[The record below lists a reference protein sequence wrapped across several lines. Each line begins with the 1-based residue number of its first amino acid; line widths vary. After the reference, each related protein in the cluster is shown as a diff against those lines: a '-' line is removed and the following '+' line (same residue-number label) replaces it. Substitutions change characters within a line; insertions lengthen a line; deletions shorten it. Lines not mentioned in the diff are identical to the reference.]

1 MNRYEFASFNING
14 KTPLEKESLKRSAN
28 SDETLINNLRILAGT
43 LFEPIAFQG
52 LEDTRQYYIFNYNSI
67 RGVEKKEFILI
78 GGSKSWKLS

>member
-28 SDETLINNLRILAGT
+28 SDETLISNLRILAGT

-52 LEDTRQYYIFNYNSI
+52 L
-67 RGVEKKEFILI
+67 
-78 GGSKSWKLS
+78 